1 MSTEVMEREMKDMQK
16 RLKTLEELVGKKP
29 KASWREAF
37 GAMKGDPLHR
47 EAAELGAAWRA
58 KENKRR

>member
-1 MSTEVMEREMKDMQK
+1 MSTDTLERELKDVQK
-16 RLKTLEELVGKKP
+16 RLAALETLVGQKP

-58 KENKRR
+58 KENKRK

>member
-1 MSTEVMEREMKDMQK
+1 MSTDVLKREMKDMQK
-16 RLKTLEELVGKKP
+16 RLKALETLVGQK
-29 KASWREAF
+29 SQGGWRQAF

-58 KENKRR
+58 KENKRK